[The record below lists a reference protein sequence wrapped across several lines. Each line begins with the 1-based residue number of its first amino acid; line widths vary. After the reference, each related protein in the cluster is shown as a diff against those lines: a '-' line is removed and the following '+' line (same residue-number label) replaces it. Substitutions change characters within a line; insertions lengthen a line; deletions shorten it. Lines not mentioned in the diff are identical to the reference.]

1 MKKIG
6 VILTL
11 LLLPLLVGCSSKSK
25 NINEKILDVL
35 KEHNYISVDSEFVET
50 IRYKQISNTD
60 VIYDVYR
67 YDHDKYALIV
77 YNYGSVN
84 FDNCDFSVILY
95 PDSKLVDDIEYID
108 DVSNEN
114 AYYKYE
120 DGKTSKNMKYEL
132 SEVEYYRSLI
142 QKTKE
147 EDKCL
152 IFREL
157 S

>member
-1 MKKIG
+1 MKKISI
-6 VILTL
+6 ILTL

-50 IRYKQISNTD
+50 IRYKHISNTD

-67 YDHDKYALIV
+67 YDHDKYVLIV
-77 YNYGSVN
+77 YKYGSVN
-84 FDNCDFSVILY
+84 FDNCDFFITLY
-95 PDSKLVDDIEYID
+95 PDSALASDVEYLD
-108 DVSNEN
+108 EVPTEEG
-114 AYYKYE
+114 YYKYE
-120 DGKTSKNMKYEL
+120 DGKISKNMKYEL
-132 SEVEYYRSLI
+132 SKVEFYNSTI
-142 QKTKE
+142 QKTE
-147 EDKCL
+147 EGDRCL